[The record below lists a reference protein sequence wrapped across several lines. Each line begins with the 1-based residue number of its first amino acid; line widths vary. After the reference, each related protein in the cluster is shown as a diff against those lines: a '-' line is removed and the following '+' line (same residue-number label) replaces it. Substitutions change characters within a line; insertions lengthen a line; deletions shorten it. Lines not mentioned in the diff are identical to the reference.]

1 MTPSLP
7 DILLGQVAALSAPTP
22 PEASGDY
29 LAGRLGLVA
38 MMSMLAAQEAE
49 RGIDARVWEN
59 RAIRDLLARAGAP
72 ADCQPAADLAWSALD
87 RENAA
92 LRLAL
97 IAAHVAAEE
106 AGDAALDLE
115 ILQLYKEMAERRR
128 LDLPP
133 TP

>member
-7 DILLGQVAALSAPTP
+7 DIMMGNVAALSAPMP

-29 LAGRLGLVA
+29 LVGRLGLVA
-38 MMSMLAAQEAE
+38 MMSLLAAQEAE

-59 RAIRDLLARAGAP
+59 GAIRALLARTASST
-72 ADCQPAADLAWSALD
+72 DCKPAADLTWSALD

-92 LRLAL
+92 LRRAL
-97 IAAHVAAEE
+97 IAAHIAAEQD
-106 AGDAALDLE
+106 ADAALDRD
-115 ILQLYKEMAERRR
+115 ILQLYKEMSERRR

-133 TP
+133 S

>member
-7 DILLGQVAALSAPTP
+7 DIMLGHVAALSASTP

-29 LAGRLGLVA
+29 LVGRLGLVA
-38 MMSMLAAQEAE
+38 MMSMLASQEAE
-49 RGIDARVWEN
+49 RGIDTRVWEN
-59 RAIRDLLARAGAP
+59 RAMRDLLARGAAP
-72 ADCQPAADLAWSALD
+72 ADCPPAADLTWSALD
-87 RENAA
+87 RENAT

-97 IAAHVAAEE
+97 IGVHVAAEE
-106 AGDAALDLE
+106 AGDAALDVE
-115 ILQLYKEMAERRR
+115 ILRLYKEMAERRR

>member
-7 DILLGQVAALSAPTP
+7 DIMLGHVAALSAPM

-29 LAGRLGLVA
+29 LVARLGLLA
-38 MMSMLAAQEAE
+38 MMSLLASQEAE

-59 RAIRDLLARAGAP
+59 RAIRDLLARAATP
-72 ADCQPAADLAWSALD
+72 AVCPPSADLTWGALD

-97 IAAHVAAEE
+97 VSVHVAAEE
-106 AGDAALDLE
+106 TGDAALDRD
-115 ILQLYKEMAERRR
+115 ILRLYKEMADRRR
-128 LDLPP
+128 LELPP